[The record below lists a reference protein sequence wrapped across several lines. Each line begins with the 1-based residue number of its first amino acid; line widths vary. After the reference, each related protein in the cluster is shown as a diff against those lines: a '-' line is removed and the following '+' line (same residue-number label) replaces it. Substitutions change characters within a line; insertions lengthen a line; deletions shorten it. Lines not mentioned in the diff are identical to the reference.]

1 METALKTAVKT
12 AVESASEAAVES
24 AEETAVEVPLAVPA
38 TIPMELVPNAGADN
52 QLSPATHERHARS
65 ACQAGRGCLLVR
77 DDSQDNDIRCLIR

>member
-1 METALKTAVKT
+1 VETALKTAVKT
-12 AVESASEAAVES
+12 AVQSASEA
-24 AEETAVEVPLAVPA
+24 AVEVPLAVPA

>member
-1 METALKTAVKT
+1 VETALKTAVKT
-12 AVESASEAAVES
+12 AVQSASEA
-24 AEETAVEVPLAVPA
+24 AVEVPLAVPA
-38 TIPMELVPNAGADN
+38 TIPMELIPNAGADN